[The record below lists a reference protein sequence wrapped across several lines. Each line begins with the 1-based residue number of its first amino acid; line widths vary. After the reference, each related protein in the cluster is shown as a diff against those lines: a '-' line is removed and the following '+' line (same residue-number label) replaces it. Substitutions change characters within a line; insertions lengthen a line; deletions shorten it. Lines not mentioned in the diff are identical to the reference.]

1 MKHTVVIGGGMA
13 GLAAAYRL
21 SRMGVKVT
29 LIESD
34 AIGGLAASFE
44 HEGRFMPRSY
54 HHILSKDRTL
64 VGMLRKLGIYRKV
77 RWKHVK
83 LVFWIG
89 KRPYDLSNP
98 ADLLLLP
105 LNLWDKTV
113 LIQFL
118 LRCFVRGRWREIHT
132 DARSWLDSWANRRV
146 REVMFEPMAKQQV
159 VGVVAGKKIPCD
171 SVVSTV
177 PVAMLKKMVKLKL
190 PKADYVHTV
199 SCIVGTKQK
208 LGDFYWMVNNQPK
221 VSFGGIFQLTSL
233 NPTLSSE
240 TVLNFFTNVDAGDRL
255 LSLSEKDIMNLY
267 AADFERLFKRKLAP
281 EWFRVFKIPYSSPK
295 FVKDYVNPPVRTGT
309 KGLYLAGAYK
319 EYPKLTSTGTAL
331 YSGLK
336 AAVCVYQD
344 SRR

>member
-146 REVMFEPMAKQQV
+146 REVMFEPMARIKFN
-159 VGVVAGKKIPCD
+159 VGTEQLSASWLGARLHAREGSSLFGAVPGVTRGNHYHKTTREFFYIIRGKII
-171 SVVSTV
+171 VTV
-177 PVAMLKKMVKLKL
+177 TNVKTNNTTRFTAS
-190 PKADYVHTV
+190 PSDCFIIEPYENHTV
-199 SCIVGTKQK
+199 EFLEDTEWIV
-208 LGDFYWMVNNQPK
+208 
-221 VSFGGIFQLTSL
+221 
-233 NPTLSSE
+233 
-240 TVLNFFTNVDAGDRL
+240 L
-255 LSLSEKDIMNLY
+255 LSENFNAENPDIH
-267 AADFERLFKRKLAP
+267 KP
-281 EWFRVFKIPYSSPK
+281 QP
-295 FVKDYVNPPVRTGT
+295 
-309 KGLYLAGAYK
+309 
-319 EYPKLTSTGTAL
+319 
-331 YSGLK
+331 
-336 AAVCVYQD
+336 
-344 SRR
+344 